1 MICYNENSDKGYIL
15 EVDIEH
21 RQNLNFLNSDLPLFS
36 KRMKI
41 KKSCKIFYKVS
52 CNLYDISNHVTHIRN
67 LKRALNHGLI
77 YKSTKSN
84 SI

>member
-15 EVDIEH
+15 EVDIEP
-21 RQNLNFLNSDLPLFS
+21 RQNLNCLNSDLPLFS
-36 KRMKI
+36 KI
-41 KKSCKIFYKVS
+41 KKSCKNFYKVS
-52 CNLYDISNHVTHIRN
+52 CNLYDISNHVIHMRN